1 MKKSKLTLIGIAVI
15 STFFLT
21 SSAMAWRGGMGRGM
35 GGGGLGPDGCMF
47 FSVPNLTEEQSAKLT
62 DLQKSFI
69 MDTSKLRSDLAV
81 KRIELNQLLRQ
92 SQPKTEEVMAKQEEL
107 SDLQSQLQKKCLSKQ
122 LDMRKILTDEQLS
135 QIPPSGYGPGANN
148 PPGWRRG
155 YGPSQGQS
163 FGPGGGGYWG
173 NMRGRRPCWW

>member
-1 MKKSKLTLIGIAVI
+1 MKKSKLTLLGIAVI

-35 GGGGLGPDGCMF
+35 GGGGLEPDGCMF

-69 MDTSKLRSDLAV
+69 MNTSKLRSDLAV
-81 KRIELNQLLRQ
+81 KRIELNQLIR
-92 SQPKTEEVMAKQEEL
+92 
-107 SDLQSQLQKKCLSKQ
+107 QSQLQKKCLSKQ

-135 QIPPSGYGPGANN
+135 QLPPYGYGPGANI
-148 PPGWRRG
+148 PPGWGRG
-155 YGPSQGQS
+155 YGPSQGKS